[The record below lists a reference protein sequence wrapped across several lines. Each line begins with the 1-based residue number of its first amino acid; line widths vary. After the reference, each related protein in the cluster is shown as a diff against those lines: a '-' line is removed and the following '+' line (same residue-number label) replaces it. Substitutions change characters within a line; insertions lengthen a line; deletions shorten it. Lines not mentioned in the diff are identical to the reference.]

1 MLKVR
6 HASLCFLFITTA
18 LPGAATTVQST
29 TFANWTSGITGTP
42 TFVDVESLSLGNYST
57 AAGVTD
63 ASYLFTGPD
72 GSSWSLG
79 VQTFSGKTGLF
90 GAADGRGA
98 IEVTLPGAGQSA
110 IYVDVNTEANNTLVA
125 GPVTLTLS
133 DGETF
138 TVASGQFGLS
148 ISHPI
153 TWYTLTTSV
162 GQAPFLQW
170 AYFGNSSLPQDGNG
184 GTGDPAQTPE
194 AATLALVGGGML
206 VVFGAKRRF
215 ANRLAF

>member
-1 MLKVR
+1 MFKMH
-6 HASLCFLFITTA
+6 HASLCFVFITAA
-18 LPGAATTVQST
+18 LPSAATTIQST
-29 TFANWTSGITGTP
+29 TFANWTANVTGIP
-42 TFVDVESLSLGNYST
+42 TFVDLESLSLGNYNT
-57 AAGVTD
+57 ATGITD

-72 GSSWSLG
+72 GSGWSLG

-90 GAADGRGA
+90 GAADGKGA
-98 IEVTLPGAGQSA
+98 IDVTLPGLGQSA
-110 IYVDVNTEANNTLVA
+110 IYVAVNTEANNTLVN
-125 GPVTLTLS
+125 GPLTLTLS

-138 TVASGQFGLS
+138 AISSGQFGLS

-153 TWYTLTTSV
+153 AWYTLTTSA

-184 GTGDPAQTPE
+184 GGDPAQTPE

-206 VVFGAKRRF
+206 VLFGARRKF
-215 ANRLAF
+215 INKLAF